1 MINSFSIPSFNQNHP
16 LTICFSSI
24 ILFTVF
30 LNDLSAG
37 VATTASLF
45 IVFSASIPIFKS
57 GCKVLTRRCSYIL
70 IKL

>member
-1 MINSFSIPSFNQNHP
+1 MINSSSISSFNQNNP
-16 LTICFSSI
+16 LAIRFSSV

-45 IVFSASIPIFKS
+45 MVFSDLISVFK
-57 GCKVLTRRCSYIL
+57 
-70 IKL
+70 